1 MKYFLLLFPFLLYSQ
16 TCKIHGVVTDD
27 STHQVLPYATIRVE
41 QSDIVTS
48 SNKEGKFVLELSSGS
63 YSLLVTY
70 VGYNSKRIT
79 VRAPDQQEIA
89 IALQPATIQM
99 PEVTINSNAEDPAM
113 EIMREAIKRREKN
126 YEGLKN
132 YDVTAYKKDIL
143 YSGGH
148 IAMIDEKFVKQIYE
162 KGKMNKEFILST
174 HKTENIKKQPMPI
187 SMNIGLSLFFVNGE
201 LNFKVGRNKS
211 NLIFPLADNA
221 FDYYDFKL
229 LNSKVA
235 GNEISHTIQVI
246 PRSSVEPLLK
256 GKIIID
262 DATYTLIGADVESNE
277 GWNIPL
283 VKNFFMKIQQA
294 YAKYGGFWV
303 PQYSEV
309 DIGGELSALGGLISM
324 EPMEVS
330 ETFSASTCKVN
341 GTIPDSIKNA
351 RRSTYGGYTT
361 DTTKATSKLRRYWK
375 TKSEPNPANLTYKPK
390 AAPPEI
396 SSAAMD
402 SLRPLPLT
410 ASEKTAFAKLDNTQT
425 LDKIF
430 QPKGALGTAGFS
442 SSSSDT
448 TKSFFGSAAS
458 ALWNYGTLHNNR
470 VEGISPGAYIDIDEM
485 ESDFFY
491 NGEASYTTGAK
502 QFEWKIGCGYNLGD
516 DHLDRI
522 DLNIWNTIR
531 PWQVSP
537 SISKTMNSIGFTLAG
552 TDYFNYLK
560 TAGFSVGVHKYF
572 SDVLFLKI
580 YCQSERERSVPENSF
595 VALKK
600 DRRINPAITEGNDN
614 VLQLQFGYTP
624 GGILPYPF
632 LNSNVIYISGKISH
646 PALGSDFNYQQLS
659 FYGNLRFNSFY
670 STMFIAP
677 YFFLA
682 AEGGMVS
689 GKFAIQHLFTP
700 SSAFSFYSP
709 AGMLKGIQPYDLMG
723 QKYFAFQAEHNWQW
737 LPLAFFGKKWS
748 EGSGIQIITGA
759 SVTNLWNNSSYLPF
773 QNKWKPYWETY
784 IGVANILSLIRA
796 DAVHTSEN
804 TNVFRFSFSSA
815 VLN

>member
-16 TCKIHGVVTDD
+16 TYKIHGVVTDD

-48 SNKEGKFVLELSSGS
+48 SNKEGRFVLELSPGS

-70 VGYNSKRIT
+70 VGYNSKQIT
-79 VRAPDQQEIA
+79 ARAPDEQEVA
-89 IALQPATIQM
+89 IALQPAAIQM
-99 PEVTINSNAEDPAM
+99 PEVTINSDDEDPAM

-126 YEGLKN
+126 YAGLKN

-143 YSGGH
+143 YSGGR

-174 HKTENIKKQPMPI
+174 HKTENIKNRPMPI

-201 LNFKVGRNKS
+201 LNFKVGRSKS

-235 GNEISHTIQVI
+235 GNEVSHTIQII
-246 PRSSVEPLLK
+246 PRSSVVPLMK
-256 GKIIID
+256 GTIIID
-262 DATYTLIGADVESNE
+262 DATYALIGADVESNE
-277 GWNIPL
+277 GWSIPL
-283 VKNFFMKIQQA
+283 VKNFFIKIQQA
-294 YAKYGGFWV
+294 YAKYNGFWI
-303 PQYSEV
+303 PQYSEF

-361 DTTKATSKLRRYWK
+361 DTTKPASKLQRYWK
-375 TKSEPNPANLTYKPK
+375 TKAAPNPANLTYKPK
-390 AAPPEI
+390 TAPPEI

-410 ASEKTAFAKLDNTQT
+410 SNEKIAFAKLDSTQT
-425 LDKIF
+425 LDKVL
-430 QPKGALGTAGFS
+430 QPKVALGAAGFS

-458 ALWNYGTLHNNR
+458 ALWNYGILHNNR
-470 VEGISPGAYIDIDEM
+470 VEGISPGVFFDIDKM

-491 NGEASYTTGAK
+491 NGEASYATGAK
-502 QFEWKIGCGYNLGD
+502 QFEWKIGGGYNLGD

-522 DLNIWNTIR
+522 DINVWNKIR
-531 PWQVSP
+531 PWQTSP
-537 SISKTMNSIGFTLAG
+537 LISKTINSIGFTLTGA
-552 TDYFNYLK
+552 DYFNYLK
-560 TAGFSVGVHKYF
+560 TTGFNVGVDKYF
-572 SDVLFLKI
+572 TDVLFLKI
-580 YCQSERERSVPENSF
+580 YATAERQRSLPGNSF
-595 VALKK
+595 IALKK
-600 DRRINPAITEGNDN
+600 NRRINPAITEGNDN
-614 VLQLQFGYTP
+614 RIQFQFGYM
-624 GGILPYPF
+624 PYGMWPF
-632 LNSNVIYISGKISH
+632 PLQSTNLIFISGKISH
-646 PALGSDFNYQQLS
+646 QALGSDFNYQQLS
-659 FYGNLRFNSFY
+659 FYGNLRLSSFY
-670 STMFIAP
+670 STMFSAP
-677 YFFLA
+677 YFFFA
-682 AEGGMVS
+682 AEGGIIS
-689 GKFAIQHLFTP
+689 GNFGIQHLYTP
-700 SSAFSFYSP
+700 SSAYSFYSP

-737 LPLAFFGKKWS
+737 LPLGFFGKKWS

-759 SVTNLWNNSSYLPF
+759 SAANLWNSSSYLPI
-773 QNKWKPYWETY
+773 QNKWKPYWEAY
-784 IGVANILSLIRA
+784 IGVANILSLFRI
-796 DAVHTSEN
+796 DAVHTSEKTN
-804 TNVFRFSFSSA
+804 TLRLSFSSA